1 MVRVV
6 FNNLRRYYRMY
17 AANFPSSI
25 MFHLSFQQFFQ
36 VFQKLGANS
45 PFQRYPSS
53 PMKEHML
60 TDFRHA
66 FHLVRAAFQ
75 IPILPATL
83 LNNPQPT
90 TWKRSSNPG
99 QYQMFPY
106 LYCLASHTERYIV
119 SSVKPFGK

>member
-1 MVRVV
+1 
-6 FNNLRRYYRMY
+6 
-17 AANFPSSI
+17 
-25 MFHLSFQQFFQ
+25 
-36 VFQKLGANS
+36 
-45 PFQRYPSS
+45 
-53 PMKEHML
+53 MKEHML

-66 FHLVRAAFQ
+66 FHPVRAAFQ

-99 QYQMFPY
+99 QYQMFHPY
-106 LYCLASHTERYIV
+106 LYCSASHTERYIV